1 MVGAAVFLWALV
13 LARTAAATVLVSAF
27 SDCSS
32 LTTPIAPPSQRLAVS
47 DVFVQLV
54 KGDESLRLGLN
65 GGGVDVLRLDVIGTS
80 PSVISGY
87 NNNTQKLATIFTTTQ
102 EAGVVQFRSTG
113 WLCNS
118 LFPAN
123 LTSEYIPGNMTYCP
137 LPAGPF
143 GINASIP
150 LYNVHALTTIHAR
163 IHVVETSEPAQT
175 TMCVDV
181 YVTPY
186 DDGSWPYKLFLWFP
200 ASLAIAFWIVTWAAR
215 FAAGWLIGADRR
227 GSGQREAAMLKWGTM
242 LISGLS
248 GERLGVSAA
257 LLRFVTPG
265 LRDILHH
272 IQFVTMLGMIAVSWP
287 SFFYP
292 IVAQSAWADLLW
304 NATIVSSNHTQLF
317 PDKYTPPENF
327 APQMTNTSYPLYLN
341 STATN
346 KLLNL
351 NSTRDGMD
359 SFAFVVGLRP
369 QDLFGTCLSLFLMLA
384 GVIIIVSLLLWIVH
398 GLAEWF
404 SKETKPVARP
414 PPRPGPRPYNTN
426 RSSYM
431 SSNGGHSNGHSRSSS
446 NAKEWYD
453 PRGSQT
459 EFGQVPLTPA
469 SMTPRAAATPV
480 VPSKFRRIWSR
491 FTPRGEAGAFHFAA
505 LYGNLLRL
513 IIAFHFPVTAV
524 SVYHLTLQRTS
535 IVSKVFAALSFAFI
549 SVAIPTFIMYK
560 ISRTPT
566 GKLYEAARTLLGLG
580 PIYNVYEQEKQLYR
594 TLPLVGSLLSGIAI
608 GAGQDSGLAQ
618 TIVLIVVELVVFLAT
633 AVWSPWGQGAG
644 MGGTVIFTSIARISS
659 IVLAMILAPNVSVEE
674 GSQQWLAY
682 VVLILQALV
691 FIFYFFMVLVK
702 ILEGLI
708 RLFGGGTFDESNHPI
723 DGGIFAAI
731 MDLDCLNGVRGGKA
745 AARKKRKRDSRQL
758 QRNVSVA
765 GSLTTQMMLDR
776 HSQGVERQLGGY
788 TRASMHAQRGY
799 YQVSNPSVDHLGR
812 RSMSD
817 QGSIASMSDE
827 NRIMDMWRRM
837 VTPTHGYSDI
847 QPLASPSEK
856 SPVNSPRR
864 HSTGWPQTAPLIR
877 VSEEKGS
884 SYKPQHSRAHSSS
897 AIVEELASPTSPVP
911 PPIRSMSTSPR
922 LPPHGQ
928 LGVPT
933 TPTYPPAR
941 GIRPDNN
948 GVRPPPL
955 TISKRRSLNNIAI
968 EEEEA
973 GAAEASKRRS
983 AWFGRSGADDRTRAR
998 RSHDDDDS
1006 DDEPGPRRPR
1016 RRYRNQ
1022 RQQGVDPETS
1032 PRAPRGFKAL
1042 FTRKA
1047 KLDERTRDEN
1057 SARKAAKMNES
1068 AAIFTGVEAP
1078 SQNTGNNTFR
1088 VQRKNQPAARPV
1100 SGASGSAVPLLAAPP
1115 PSSFKVARM
1124 RQSGPSP
1131 GRTPP
1136 MVSPSPSALEA
1147 LQNVA
1152 EEPQDAPALHVNRQL
1167 RPSPSGSS
1175 MSSLQRTPDPAVPAQ
1190 QSSGGYAT
1198 NLFVPLR
1205 PGG

>member
-1 MVGAAVFLWALV
+1 
-13 LARTAAATVLVSAF
+13 
-27 SDCSS
+27 
-32 LTTPIAPPSQRLAVS
+32 
-47 DVFVQLV
+47 
-54 KGDESLRLGLN
+54 
-65 GGGVDVLRLDVIGTS
+65 
-80 PSVISGY
+80 
-87 NNNTQKLATIFTTTQ
+87 
-102 EAGVVQFRSTG
+102 
-113 WLCNS
+113 
-118 LFPAN
+118 
-123 LTSEYIPGNMTYCP
+123 
-137 LPAGPF
+137 
-143 GINASIP
+143 
-150 LYNVHALTTIHAR
+150 
-163 IHVVETSEPAQT
+163 
-175 TMCVDV
+175 
-181 YVTPY
+181 
-186 DDGSWPYKLFLWFP
+186 
-200 ASLAIAFWIVTWAAR
+200 
-215 FAAGWLIGADRR
+215 
-227 GSGQREAAMLKWGTM
+227 
-242 LISGLS
+242 
-248 GERLGVSAA
+248 
-257 LLRFVTPG
+257 
-265 LRDILHH
+265 
-272 IQFVTMLGMIAVSWP
+272 
-287 SFFYP
+287 
-292 IVAQSAWADLLW
+292 
-304 NATIVSSNHTQLF
+304 
-317 PDKYTPPENF
+317 
-327 APQMTNTSYPLYLN
+327 MTNTAYPLFLN

-346 KLLNL
+346 KLLDL

-404 SKETKPVARP
+404 SKETKPVAGP

-524 SVYHLTLQRTS
+524 SVYHLTLHRTS

-594 TLPLVGSLLSGIAI
+594 TLPLLGSLLSGIAI

-799 YQVSNPSVDHLGR
+799 YQVSNPSVDHLGGR

-817 QGSIASMSDE
+817 QGSITSMSEE
-827 NRIMDMWRRM
+827 NRIMDMWRPM
-837 VTPTHGYSDI
+837 VTPTHGYSDM

-877 VSEEKGS
+877 VSDEKGS
-884 SYKPQHSRAHSSS
+884 PYKPQHSRAHSSS

-922 LPPHGQ
+922 LPQYGQ
-928 LGVPT
+928 LNVPT

-941 GIRPDNN
+941 GMRPDNN

-968 EEEEA
+968 EEEA

-983 AWFGRSGADDRTRAR
+983 AWFGRSGGDDRTRTR

-1022 RQQGVDPETS
+1022 RQEGVDPETS

-1100 SGASGSAVPLLAAPP
+1100 SGASGSAVPLLSAPP

-1152 EEPQDAPALHVNRQL
+1152 EEPHEAAPLHVNRPL

>member
-1 MVGAAVFLWALV
+1 MVGAAAAVVWALA
-13 LARTAAATVLVSAF
+13 LTKTAAATVLVSAF

-32 LTTPIAPPSQRLAVS
+32 QYEPVAPPSARLAVS
-47 DVFVQLV
+47 DVLVQLV

-80 PSVISGY
+80 PSIISGY
-87 NNNTQKLATIFTTTQ
+87 SRATEKLATIFTTTT
-102 EAGVVQFRSTG
+102 EAGVVQFKSSG

-123 LTSEYIPGNMTYCP
+123 LTSEYIPNNMTYCP

-150 LYNVHALTTIHAR
+150 LYNVHALTTIHSR
-163 IHVVETSEPAQT
+163 IHAVETSEPAQT
-175 TMCVDV
+175 IMCVDV

-186 DDGSWPYKLFLWFP
+186 DDESWPYRLFLWFP
-200 ASLAIAFWIVTWAAR
+200 ASIAIAFWIVTWAAR

-227 GSGQREAAMLKWGTM
+227 AGGQRMLKWGTM

-272 IQFVTMLGMIAVSWP
+272 IQFVTMLGMISVSWP
-287 SFFYP
+287 GFFYP

-304 NATIVSSNHTQLF
+304 NATIVSKNHTQLF
-317 PDKYTPPENF
+317 PDKFTPPDNF
-327 APQMTNTSYPLYLN
+327 APQINNTTYPLYLN

-384 GVIIIVSLLLWIVH
+384 GVIIIVSLSLWIVH
-398 GLAEWF
+398 GLAEWL
-404 SKETKPVARP
+404 SKET
-414 PPRPGPRPYNTN
+414 
-426 RSSYM
+426 SSYM

-453 PRGSQT
+453 PHNSQT

-469 SMTPRAAATPV
+469 SATPRAAAAPQ

-524 SVYHLTLQRTS
+524 SVYHLTLHRTS
-535 IVSKVFAALSFAFI
+535 IVSKVFAALAIAFI
-549 SVAIPTFIMYK
+549 SVGIPTFIMYK

-594 TLPLVGSLLSGIAI
+594 TLPLLGSLISGIAI

-633 AVWSPWGQGAG
+633 AVWSPWGQGAS

-691 FIFYFFMVLVK
+691 FLFYFCMVIVK
-702 ILEGLI
+702 IVEGLI

-799 YQVSNPSVDHLGR
+799 YQVSNPSIDHLAR

-817 QGSIASMSDE
+817 QGSITSMSDE
-827 NRIMDMWRRM
+827 NRIMDMWRPM
-837 VTPTHGYSDI
+837 VTPAHGYSDV
-847 QPLASPSEK
+847 QPLASPTEK

-877 VSEEKGS
+877 VSDEQGPP
-884 SYKPQHSRAHSSS
+884 YRPHHSRAQSSS

-922 LPPHGQ
+922 LPQYGA
-928 LGVPT
+928 LNLPT

-941 GIRPDNN
+941 GMRPDNN

-968 EEEEA
+968 EEEES

-983 AWFGRSGADDRTRAR
+983 AWFGRSGGDDRTRTR
-998 RSHDDDDS
+998 RSYDDDDS

-1022 RQQGVDPETS
+1022 REQGSAPETS

-1078 SQNTGNNTFR
+1078 SQATGSSTFR
-1088 VQRKNQPAARPV
+1088 VQRKNQPTARPV
-1100 SGASGSAVPLLAAPP
+1100 SGASGSAIPLLAAPP
-1115 PSSFKVARM
+1115 PSSFKVSRM
-1124 RQSGPSP
+1124 PQSGPSP

-1136 MVSPSPSALEA
+1136 MLSPSPSALEA
-1147 LQNVA
+1147 LHDVA
-1152 EEPQDAPALHVNRQL
+1152 EEPQDTPAPALRVNRPPP

-1175 MSSLQRTPDPAVPAQ
+1175 MSSGPERTPDPTVRADSA
-1190 QSSGGYAT
+1190 GGYAS